1 MKIAIISG
9 VILVYL
15 FWALQHHHR
24 DKSLT
29 WEIILEYILT
39 AALVAI
45 ILLSVNL

>member
-1 MKIAIISG
+1 MKIAIATG
-9 VILVYL
+9 LILIYL

-29 WEIILEYILT
+29 WEIVLEYILT

-45 ILLSVNL
+45 ILFSILL